1 MILIKS
7 LKILFFLIIVSYQ
20 LIAQQL
26 TAASAKILVDSYS
39 LEKSL
44 SVPIGVLVEL
54 EEDWHLYW
62 RNSGDTGMPTS
73 VEFDLPEGIT
83 VSEIQWAVP
92 KVFEFDGLASF
103 GYEKQVLLLTELTIP
118 ENYQSNSLSVTAN
131 IKSLICKDVCIPFN
145 TTISKEIILT
155 KNFPADDEVSTFFA
169 QTRKNLPEVTNDFEL
184 SFTTDEDFITLII
197 QSLNLDLTK
206 INSLYFLPYDNGI
219 FKNTAE
225 QNFKIKDDSIELK
238 LEYDHFK
245 TVELRELLGILVFQ
259 FDDTAQSQKVYEIK
273 KQINT
278 NN

>member
-1 MILIKS
+1 M
-7 LKILFFLIIVSYQ
+7 SYQ

-26 TAASAKILVDSYS
+26 TDASAKIVVDSNS
-39 LEKSL
+39 LEKSR
-44 SVPIGVLVEL
+44 SIPIGILIEL

-83 VSEIQWAVP
+83 VSEIQWPVP

-103 GYEKQVLLLTELTIP
+103 GYEKQVLLLAELTIP
-118 ENYQSNSLSVTAN
+118 ENYQSNSVSVSAKL
-131 IKSLICKDVCIPFN
+131 KSLICKDVCIPFN
-145 TTISKEIILT
+145 TTVSKEIILT
-155 KNFPADDEVSTFFA
+155 NNFQADDEASTLFVEA
-169 QTRKNLPEVTNDFEL
+169 RKNLPEVTNDFEL
-184 SFTTDEDFITLII
+184 SITTDEDFITLKI

-219 FKNTAE
+219 FKNTAK
-225 QNFKIKDDSIELK
+225 QNYKVKDNSIELK

-245 TVELRELLGILVFQ
+245 TKELRELLGILVFQ
-259 FDDTAQSQKVYEIK
+259 FDDTAQSQKIYEIK

-278 NN
+278 TN

>member
-1 MILIKS
+1 MILIKT

-26 TAASAKILVDSYS
+26 TAASAKFVVDSYS
-39 LEKSL
+39 LEKSR
-44 SVPIGVLVEL
+44 SIPIGILVEL
-54 EEDWHLYW
+54 EKGWHLYW
-62 RNSGDTGMPTS
+62 RNSGDTGMPTT

-83 VSEIQWAVP
+83 VSGIQWAVP

-103 GYEKQVLLLTELTIP
+103 GYEKQVPLLTELIIP
-118 ENYQSNSLSVTAN
+118 ENYQSNSVSVTAKL
-131 IKSLICKDVCIPFN
+131 KSLICKDVCIPFN
-145 TTISKEIILT
+145 TTISKEIILMN
-155 KNFPADDEVSTFFA
+155 NFPADDDVSTLFA
-169 QTRKNLPEVTNDFEL
+169 QTRKNLPEVKNGFEL
-184 SFTTDEDFITLII
+184 SFTPDEDFITLII
-197 QSLNLDLTK
+197 QSLNLDLIK

-225 QNFKIKDDSIELK
+225 QNYKVKDDSIELK

-245 TVELRELLGILVFQ
+245 TKELRELLGILVFQ
-259 FDDTAQSQKVYEIK
+259 FDDTAQSQKAYKIK